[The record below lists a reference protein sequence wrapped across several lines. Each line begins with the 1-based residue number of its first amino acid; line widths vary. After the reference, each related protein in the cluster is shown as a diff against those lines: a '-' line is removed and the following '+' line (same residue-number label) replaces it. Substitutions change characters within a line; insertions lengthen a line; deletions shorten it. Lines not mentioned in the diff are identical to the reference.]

1 MGDMFTYNG
10 THKEEN
16 SLSETLRR
24 NLNMEMKDL
33 LDEYGCMTFSD
44 DVMKERIPKSTY
56 KAFHEALDNGEAL
69 PKEVATVIA
78 NAMKI
83 WAIEHGATHFTHWF
97 TPMTGLTAEKH
108 DAFLEPTHDGSAVL
122 EFSGKTLRKGE
133 PDASSFPSGGLR
145 ATFEAR
151 GYTAWDCTS
160 PAFVKDGSLYIPT
173 LFCSYTGEALD
184 KKTPLL
190 RSVDALSKSSVRLLK
205 KLGLEDVTSV
215 SASVGAE
222 QEYFL
227 VADEYYQKRMDLR
240 LTGRTL
246 YGSMAPKGQ
255 ELEDHYFG
263 SIKRKV
269 GAFMKD
275 LDRELWKYGIPS
287 KTKHNEVAPAQH
299 EVACVYAKVNITTD
313 NNHLLM
319 QIAQDIAKKHG
330 LRCLLHEKPFD
341 GVNGSGKHNNWS
353 VTTNTGVNLF
363 NPGPNPIE
371 NLPFLATLAATIKG
385 VDEYAELLR
394 MSAAS
399 AGNDHRLGANEA
411 PPAIISIFL
420 GEELDDLVDT
430 IVNGTALSDNTK
442 ERFKTG
448 VAVVPDFSKDTTDR
462 NRTSP
467 FAFTG
472 NKFEFR
478 AVGSAQSVAGPNTVL
493 NTILA
498 EEFDQISDAIDAGEK
513 PMDIIK
519 RFLSEHKRIIFNGDG
534 YSKEWEEEAARRGLP
549 NNKNTVDAADC
560 LLDEKNV
567 ELYSKHGVYTKVE
580 LDSRYEIMLENY
592 SNTLQVEG
600 LTALKMAKNEIY
612 PAVVKY
618 IGKVAKDAKDLAELG
633 VDNSFLK
640 ANLEELTT
648 LATKMNAQMATLE
661 EKINTVRSA
670 DLDVKET
677 AVFWRDEVLTAMADL
692 RATADKLET
701 LVDEKD
707 WPMPNYVDLM
717 FGI

>member
-1 MGDMFTYNG
+1 
-10 THKEEN
+10 
-16 SLSETLRR
+16 
-24 NLNMEMKDL
+24 MEMKDL
-33 LDEYGCMTFSD
+33 LDEYGCLTFSD

-56 KAFHEALDNGEAL
+56 KAFHEAMDRGEPL
-69 PKEVATVIA
+69 PKEAATVIA

-108 DAFLEPTHDGSAVL
+108 DAFLEPNQNGGAVL

-151 GYTAWDCTS
+151 GYTAWDVTS

-190 RSVDALSKSSVRLLK
+190 RSCDALSHSACKLLPLLGVEGVHSV
-205 KLGLEDVTSV
+205 T
-215 SASVGAE
+215 ASVGAE

-227 VADEYYQKRMDLR
+227 VADEYWQKRMDLR

-246 YGSMAPKGQ
+246 YGANAPKGQ

-299 EVACVYAKVNITTD
+299 EVACVYSRVNITTD

-319 QIAQDIAKKHG
+319 QLAQDIAKKHG
-330 LRCLLHEKPFD
+330 LRCLLHEKPFE
-341 GVNGSGKHNNWS
+341 GVNGSGKHDNWS
-353 VTTNTGVNLF
+353 VMTDTGINLF
-363 NPGPNPIE
+363 NPGKNPIE
-371 NLPFLATLAATIKG
+371 NLPFLAALACTVKG

-411 PPAIISIFL
+411 PPAIISMFL
-420 GEELDDLVDT
+420 GEELNNLVDS
-430 IVNGTALSDNTK
+430 IINDGELNEVTK
-442 ERFKTG
+442 ERFRTG
-448 VAVVPDFSKDTTDR
+448 VAVVPTFSKDTTDR

-478 AVGSAQSVAGPNTVL
+478 AVGSAQSVAGPNTIL
-493 NTILA
+493 NVILA
-498 EEFDQISDAIDAGEK
+498 EEFDQMAEEILGGKE
-513 PMDIIK
+513 PMEVIREYLTD
-519 RFLSEHKRIIFNGDG
+519 HQRIIFNGDG
-534 YSKEWEEEAARRGLP
+534 YSAEWEKEAERRGLP
-549 NNKNTVDAADC
+549 NNKTTIEAAQCLKSEKAIELFTKHDVYNDVELKSRYDI
-560 LLDEKNV
+560 LLDGYCKTLRV
-567 ELYSKHGVYTKVE
+567 EA
-580 LDSRYEIMLENY
+580 
-592 SNTLQVEG
+592 
-600 LTALKMAKNEIY
+600 LTALKMAKTEIY

-618 IGKVAKDAKDLAELG
+618 IGTVAKDAKDLQELSI
-633 VDNSFLK
+633 DNVFLK
-640 ANLEELTT
+640 ENLTELST
-648 LATKMNAQMATLE
+648 LATQMKAEMAALEKAIDEADHNDADIKEQALCWRDSVLASMNKLRETADTLE
-661 EKINTVRSA
+661 T
-670 DLDVKET
+670 
-677 AVFWRDEVLTAMADL
+677 M
-692 RATADKLET
+692 
-701 LVDEKD
+701 VDHND
-707 WPMPNYVDLM
+707 WPIPSYVDLL

>member
-24 NLNMEMKDL
+24 NPNMEMKDL

-648 LATKMNAQMATLE
+648 LATKMNDQMATLE

>member
-1 MGDMFTYNG
+1 
-10 THKEEN
+10 
-16 SLSETLRR
+16 
-24 NLNMEMKDL
+24 MEMKDL

-567 ELYSKHGVYTKVE
+567 ELYSRHGVYTKVE

-670 DLDVKET
+670 DLDVKKT

>member
-1 MGDMFTYNG
+1 M
-10 THKEEN
+10 E
-16 SLSETLRR
+16 
-24 NLNMEMKDL
+24 LNKLIED
-33 LDEYGCMTFSD
+33 YGCLAFTD

-56 KAFHEALDNGEAL
+56 KAFHESLDKGEEL
-69 PKEVATVIA
+69 SKECATVIA

-83 WAIEHGATHFTHWF
+83 WAVEHGATHFTHWF

-108 DAFLEPTHDGSAVL
+108 DAFLEPDGQKAVL

-160 PAFVKDGSLYIPT
+160 PAFVKDGTLYIPT

-190 RSVDALSKSSVRLLK
+190 RSCDALSDAACRLLP
-205 KLGLEDVTSV
+205 LIGVENVSRVT
-215 SASVGAE
+215 ASVGAE

-227 VADEYYQKRMDLR
+227 VDDKYYQERMDLK

-246 YGSMAPKGQ
+246 FGAMAPKGQ

-269 GAFMKD
+269 AAFMKD
-275 LDRELWKYGIPS
+275 LDAELWKYGIPS

-330 LRCLLHEKPFD
+330 LRCLLHEKPFA

-353 VTTNTGVNLF
+353 VITNTGVNLF
-363 NPGPNPIE
+363 NPGPNPRE
-371 NLPFLATLAATIKG
+371 NKPFLAALACTIKA
-385 VDEYAELLR
+385 VDEYSDLLR
-394 MSAAS
+394 MSIAS

-411 PPAIISIFL
+411 PPAIISMFL
-420 GEELDDLVDT
+420 GEELDALVEEICTGKKLDRE
-430 IVNGTALSDNTK
+430 
-442 ERFKTG
+442 ERGRFATG
-448 VAVVPDFSKDTTDR
+448 VSVVPTFSKDNTDR

-478 AVGSAQSVAGPNTVL
+478 AVGSAQSIAGPNTIL
-493 NTILA
+493 NAMLA
-498 EEFDQISDAIDAGEK
+498 QEMIEMADAIEGGKSFDEVVK
-513 PMDIIK
+513 EFI
-519 RFLSEHKRIIFNGDG
+519 SEHKRIIFNGDG
-534 YSKEWEEEAARRGLP
+534 YSAEWEKEAERRGLP
-549 NNKNTVDAADC
+549 NNKNTVDALKC
-560 LLDEKNV
+560 LKDPKYIDMLDRLGV
-567 ELYSKHGVYTKVE
+567 YSKTE
-580 LDSRYEIMLENY
+580 LASRYEILLENY
-592 SNTLQVEG
+592 TKTIQVEA
-600 LTALKMAKNEIY
+600 LTAVKMVKTQIY
-612 PAVVKY
+612 PAACDY
-618 IGKVAKDAKDLAELG
+618 LGKLSSEVA
-633 VDNSFLK
+633 
-640 ANLEELTT
+640 
-648 LATKMNAQMATLE
+648 ATKEAGIPAEFMSDDALKLAGLLKEAKEKLETLE
-661 EKINTVRSA
+661 GNIKKAQASEVNIF
-670 DLDVKET
+670 DV
-677 AVFWRDEVLTAMADL
+677 ACMWRDEVFGMMQSL
-692 RATADKLET
+692 RET
-701 LVDEKD
+701 VDAIEEVVD
-707 WPMPNYVDLM
+707 DSYWPIPTYVDLL

>member
-24 NLNMEMKDL
+24 NPNMEMKDL

-108 DAFLEPTHDGSAVL
+108 DAFLEPTHDGGAVL

-299 EVACVYAKVNITTD
+299 EVACVYSKVNITTD

-549 NNKNTVDAADC
+549 NNKNTVDASDC

-670 DLDVKET
+670 DLGVKET
-677 AVFWRDEVLTAMADL
+677 AVYWRDEVLTAMADL